1 MAILYIIIYKIHFYC
16 VAWWLRYYLFLDVR
30 FGVSKV
36 KFKTLYRR
44 CAPSVAHIHRVKRS
58 VKLQENLNQASSLGT
73 PQALVVGAPTVWR
86 KVVAVVG
93 DQ

>member
-58 VKLQENLNQASSLGT
+58 VNC
-73 PQALVVGAPTVWR
+73 R
-86 KVVAVVG
+86 KI
-93 DQ
+93 